1 MKNKKFYAVK
11 IGRKTGIFNTWEDC
25 QKQVLNFKNASF
37 KSFSTLEDAKKFLCE
52 NIENIE
58 NNNILD
64 KEKFD
69 FKNIKET
76 EALAF
81 VDGSYKKGTLEY
93 GYGGV
98 IILNDGEIEFSK
110 KGKDKE
116 VLKSRNVTGELFAS
130 VFAISEAIRLK
141 KKKITIFYD
150 YEGIS
155 SWADGKWKCNIPL
168 TIGYKEKIDSLR
180 KEIEICFVKVKAH
193 SGDIYN
199 ERADFLAKKSLGI
212 KK

>member
-1 MKNKKFYAVK
+1 MKKKKFYAVK
-11 IGRKTGIFNTWEDC
+11 IGRVKGIFNSWQDC

-37 KSFSTLEDAKKFLCE
+37 KSFDNLEDAKKFLKDDK
-52 NIENIE
+52 
-58 NNNILD
+58 NILD
-64 KEKFD
+64 NEKFD
-69 FKNIKET
+69 FKNINEKE
-76 EALAF
+76 AIAF
-81 VDGSYKKGTLEY
+81 IDGSYKKDTLEY

-98 IILNDGEIEFSK
+98 IILHDREIEFSK
-110 KGKDKE
+110 KGKDKD

-130 VFAISEAIRLK
+130 IFAISEAIRLK
-141 KKKITIFYD
+141 KEKITVFYD

-155 SWADGKWKCNIPL
+155 SWADGKWKCKIPL

-193 SGDIYN
+193 SGDVYN
-199 ERADFLAKKSLGI
+199 ERADLLAKKSLGI